1 MWLLQEIA
9 VLLAPVFAIITCNT
23 SLTTGK
29 LPSVEKHAIVSARL
43 KQPTFDPTDLNS
55 YCPISNLSFIPKII
69 TLKNYTQSI

>member
-9 VLLAPVFAIITCNT
+9 VLLAPVLAVMCNT
-23 SLTTGK
+23 ALTTGK